1 MKAHH
6 CHHFYVTSLP
16 GNIMKNSVESKSAEI
31 KILFMVRTLKCCF
44 DTSSPNEGR
53 KGKLGSQ
60 MADRKTRMSHRQKLA
75 NCLAN
80 AAKLWLNGFV
90 VLQ

>member
-31 KILFMVRTLKCCF
+31 KILFMVRILKCCLDPSNKMKF
-44 DTSSPNEGR
+44 LVKYLDKSYILDVSIFLTE
-53 KGKLGSQ
+53 
-60 MADRKTRMSHRQKLA
+60 
-75 NCLAN
+75 
-80 AAKLWLNGFV
+80 
-90 VLQ
+90 

>member
-16 GNIMKNSVESKSAEI
+16 GNIMKNSDESKYAEI

-44 DTSSPNEGR
+44 DTSN
-53 KGKLGSQ
+53 KLQ
-60 MADRKTRMSHRQKLA
+60 
-75 NCLAN
+75 
-80 AAKLWLNGFV
+80 FY
-90 VLQ
+90 